1 MQLWLFVK
9 SENLSWKLQSIST
22 HCSELGHMPTSKYQS
37 IAKGNGIVMIGIDQ
51 SLFIILSEVEH
62 IAVHQNLSSV
72 IKEEHIL
79 SHLDLRNDN
88 HKATKLG
95 SIRKTVTGTFRDKKM
110 ETNEVI
116 FSLVPWHKSNF
127 E

>member
-1 MQLWLFVK
+1 
-9 SENLSWKLQSIST
+9 
-22 HCSELGHMPTSKYQS
+22 
-37 IAKGNGIVMIGIDQ
+37 MIGIDQ